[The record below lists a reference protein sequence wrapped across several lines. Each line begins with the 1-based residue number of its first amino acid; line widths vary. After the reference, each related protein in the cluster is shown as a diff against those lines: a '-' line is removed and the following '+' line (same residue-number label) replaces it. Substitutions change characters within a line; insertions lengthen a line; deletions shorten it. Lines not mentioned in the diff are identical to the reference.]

1 MFGKLKLKRCAPAI
15 NPLSDEENK
24 SYLNSKDL
32 YLNSLTLIYLD
43 MFAVFSDVF
52 ACGRPLLP
60 NQLSVGKV
68 LCLSSPNHSR
78 HIFIVSAM

>member
-15 NPLSDEENK
+15 NPSSDEENK
-24 SYLNSKDL
+24 SYLHL
-32 YLNSLTLIYLD
+32 VTLIYLD